1 MKEKVIVGY
10 DLGNK
15 YSQISYCTYEN
26 SVPETL
32 SVVAGAQNYNIPT
45 ALCKRQGISQ
55 WFYGK
60 DAYKHADL
68 GEGVLAEDLV
78 EAARKGEPVL
88 IEDEEYDSVALLTLF
103 VKRSLTLLS
112 MVSAPDKITALMIT
126 CEQLDARMVEI
137 LDNVVAGLDLKTKLI
152 SYQSHLESFFHYTI
166 KQPKELW
173 QQQVLVCDYAGERM
187 RFFRMECN
195 RHTTPVVA
203 FTEQEEYPFLTGAA
217 GIEEEALRESLFK
230 QLDERFLKLTEKVCE
245 GRMITSVYLI
255 GEDFSE
261 EWLKESLRFLC
272 RGRRVFQGNN
282 LYSKG
287 ACYGMAERLFPGEIG
302 KNHVFLG
309 EDKLKAN
316 IGMKLKRRGEDSYYA
331 LLDAGTGW
339 YEARGSVD
347 FLLEEGNSFSLVIT
361 PLNGREV
368 KYAEVTLEG
377 LPVRNGAFSRL
388 HMELKMTAESSVRL
402 SVEDMG
408 FGELFPASHQVWTES
423 FEVV

>member
-10 DLGNK
+10 DLGNQ
-15 YSQISYCTYEN
+15 YSQISYCTYED

-32 SVVAGAQNYNIPT
+32 SVVAGAQVYNIPT

-60 DAYKHADL
+60 DACKHAQL
-68 GEGVLAEDLV
+68 GEGVLVENLV

-88 IEDEEYDSVALLTLF
+88 LEDEEYDPVALLTLF

-112 MVSAPDKITALMIT
+112 MVSAPDKIAALMIT
-126 CEQLDARMVEI
+126 CEQLDAEMVGI
-137 LDNVVAGLDLKTKLI
+137 LDTVVAGLDLKTKLI

-166 KQPKELW
+166 KQPAELW
-173 QQQVLVCDYAGERM
+173 QHQVLVCDYAGERM

-203 FTEQEEYPFLTGAA
+203 FMEREEYPFLTGAA

-230 QLDERFLKLTEKVCE
+230 QLDERFLGLAGKVCE

-339 YEARGSVD
+339 YEAQSSVD
-347 FLLEEGNSFSLVIT
+347 FLLEEGNSFSLLIT
-361 PLNGREV
+361 PLNGREI
-368 KYAEVTLEG
+368 KCAEVTLEG

-388 HMELKMTAESSVRL
+388 HMELKMTTESCVRL